1 MTSCHLTMSQP
12 VILTL
17 RRPFKEFHLIFKIV
31 ELKGLWKHIFRLGV
45 KLYKQSCF
53 RAKVS
58 GINILY
64 SGNRFYYSLCFHFY
78 CGFACGVAD
87 GKSITSTGS
96 QVFEVKSWFNVW
108 ESKYILLR
116 KGRNSIFFDKDR
128 VSFRQVI
135 FLPESIPS
143 CIDNLVSLRS

>member
-1 MTSCHLTMSQP
+1 MPPYSEPACDVNITP
-12 VILTL
+12 PFL
-17 RRPFKEFHLIFKIV
+17 RVSFKIV

-78 CGFACGVAD
+78 CGLACGVAD

-96 QVFEVKSWFNVW
+96 QVLEVKSWFNSR

-128 VSFRQVI
+128 VSFKQVI
-135 FLPESIPS
+135 FCLNQLHFAETIVIS
-143 CIDNLVSLRS
+143 D